1 MMNNKLPPS
10 YGALYGNRVPLPKN
24 QGYLLPKNEE
34 ISEESPS
41 NETIIEMPAP
51 PSQNENQQTQVE
63 IREEILM
70 KIIAFLVVIIF
81 FCFFWWLFT
90 PTSKRI
96 VQNIVIYRGKQILS
110 FCNIVFSFCL
120 LLTSE
125 LRISVRYPFCEL
137 RCKENR

>member
-10 YGALYGNRVPLPKN
+10 YGAIENRVPLPKN

-34 ISEESPS
+34 ISAEEGPS

-110 FCNIVFSFCL
+110 FCNKVFSFCL

-125 LRISVRYPFCEL
+125 LRISVSIL
-137 RCKENR
+137 

>member
-10 YGALYGNRVPLPKN
+10 YGAIESRVPLPKN

-96 VQNIVIYRGKQILS
+96 VQNIVIYRGK
-110 FCNIVFSFCL
+110 
-120 LLTSE
+120 
-125 LRISVRYPFCEL
+125 
-137 RCKENR
+137 

>member
-1 MMNNKLPPS
+1 MNNKLPPS

-34 ISEESPS
+34 ISEEEGPS

-70 KIIAFLVVIIF
+70 KIIVFLVVIIF

-96 VQNIVIYRGKQILS
+96 VQNIVIYRGK
-110 FCNIVFSFCL
+110 
-120 LLTSE
+120 
-125 LRISVRYPFCEL
+125 
-137 RCKENR
+137 

>member
-34 ISEESPS
+34 ISEEESPS

-90 PTSKRI
+90 PTSKR
-96 VQNIVIYRGKQILS
+96 VFVIYRGK
-110 FCNIVFSFCL
+110 
-120 LLTSE
+120 
-125 LRISVRYPFCEL
+125 
-137 RCKENR
+137 

>member
-1 MMNNKLPPS
+1 MNNKLPPS

-51 PSQNENQQTQVE
+51 PSQNENQRTQVE
-63 IREEILM
+63 IWGGILL

-81 FCFFWWLFT
+81 
-90 PTSKRI
+90 
-96 VQNIVIYRGKQILS
+96 VIFLAPPPPPMW
-110 FCNIVFSFCL
+110 
-120 LLTSE
+120 T
-125 LRISVRYPFCEL
+125 
-137 RCKENR
+137 